1 MSYQHAFKKI
11 IKIGEF
17 RCRHFNVEMEKD
29 TQLFWCIML
38 YYFKEGKNANETQKQ
53 VCAVYGESAVK
64 SGFEKFPVTIDI
76 FAK

>member
-1 MSYQHAFKKI
+1 
-11 IKIGEF
+11 
-17 RCRHFNVEMEKD
+17 MEKD